1 MPHHDPK
8 TRRGASR
15 GPGRGAGR
23 NTGRS
28 EAPGRSQRQLKA
40 GELVRHS
47 LSQILREE
55 PLRDPELLNRSIT
68 VTEVR
73 LSPDFR
79 HATVFVEPLGG
90 ENAAEVV
97 AALNRVAKYLRG
109 VLGRSVEMK
118 FTPELRFFHDES
130 FDAALSINKLF
141 DHPVVQRDLS
151 APPSDNE
158 PGEDR

>member
-8 TRRGASR
+8 DRSSRRGQ
-15 GPGRGAGR
+15 GRG
-23 NTGRS
+23 

-40 GELVRHS
+40 GELVRHT

-55 PLRDPELLNRSIT
+55 PLRDPVLLNRSIT

-90 ENAAEVV
+90 ENASEVV
-97 AALNRVAKYLRG
+97 AALNRVSKYLRG

-130 FDAALSINKLF
+130 FDAALSMNKLF
-141 DHPVVQRDLS
+141 ANPVVQRDLS
-151 APPSDNE
+151 APAHDDDQ
-158 PGEDR
+158 GEDR

>member
-1 MPHHDPK
+1 MPFQDPK
-8 TRRGASR
+8 DRSSRRGQ
-15 GPGRGAGR
+15 GR
-23 NTGRS
+23 TD
-28 EAPGRSQRQLKA
+28 APGRSQRQLKA

-55 PLRDPELLNRSIT
+55 PLRDPALLNRSIT

-97 AALNRVAKYLRG
+97 AALNRVSKYLRG

-118 FTPELRFFHDES
+118 FTPELHFIHDES
-130 FDAALSINKLF
+130 FDAALSMNRLF
-141 DHPVVQRDLS
+141 DNPVVQRDLS
-151 APPSDNE
+151 TSSQDDDQE
-158 PGEDR
+158 EDR

>member
-1 MPHHDPK
+1 MSHRYPK
-8 TRRGASR
+8 
-15 GPGRGAGR
+15 GRSLQRDAA
-23 NTGRS
+23 RS
-28 EAPGRSQRQLKA
+28 EAQGRSQRQLKA

-55 PLRDPELLNRSIT
+55 PLRDPALLNRSIT

-97 AALNRVAKYLRG
+97 AALNRVSKYVRG

-118 FTPELRFFHDES
+118 FTPDLRFVHDES
-130 FDAALSINKLF
+130 FDAAQSMNQLF
-141 DHPVVQRDLS
+141 ENPKVQRDLTTPIS
-151 APPSDNE
+151 PVDQEDNL
-158 PGEDR
+158 

>member
-1 MPHHDPK
+1 MPYHDPK
-8 TRRGASR
+8 DRSSRRSQ
-15 GPGRGAGR
+15 GRA
-23 NTGRS
+23 

-55 PLRDPELLNRSIT
+55 PLRDPALLNRSIT

-73 LSPDFR
+73 MSPDFR

-97 AALNRVAKYLRG
+97 AALNRVSKYLRG
-109 VLGRSVEMK
+109 VLGRSVEMQ
-118 FTPELRFFHDES
+118 FTPELRFIHDES
-130 FDAALSINKLF
+130 FDAALSMNRLF
-141 DHPVVQRDLS
+141 DNPVVQRDLS
-151 APPSDNE
+151 APSDDDDQ
-158 PGEDR
+158 GEDR

>member
-1 MPHHDPK
+1 MPFQDPK
-8 TRRGASR
+8 DRSSRRGQ
-15 GPGRGAGR
+15 GR
-23 NTGRS
+23 TD
-28 EAPGRSQRQLKA
+28 APGRSQRQLKA

-55 PLRDPELLNRSIT
+55 PLRDPVLLNRSIT

-97 AALNRVAKYLRG
+97 AALNRVSKYLRG

-118 FTPELRFFHDES
+118 FTPELRFIHDES
-130 FDAALSINKLF
+130 FDAALSMNRLF
-141 DHPVVQRDLS
+141 DNPVVQRDLS
-151 APPSDNE
+151 TPSDDE
-158 PGEDR
+158 GEDR